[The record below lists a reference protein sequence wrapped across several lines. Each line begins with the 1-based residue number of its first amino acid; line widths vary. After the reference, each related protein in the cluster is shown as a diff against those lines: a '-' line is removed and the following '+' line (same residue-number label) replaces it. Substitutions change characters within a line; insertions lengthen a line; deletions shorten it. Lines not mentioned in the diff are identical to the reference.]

1 MNNQQDLTVQH
12 RELCSMLSGSL
23 DGKGVWERMYIC
35 VCMAESLCWPLET
48 ITTFLINHIPIY
60 GWMCELDYKESWAPK
75 NWCFWTVVLEKTLE
89 SSLDFKEIQPVHL
102 KGNQSWIFIGRT
114 DVEAETP
121 IHWPPDAKSGLI
133 WKDPDAGKDWR
144 WEEKGMTDDEM
155 VGWHHRLNGY
165 EFEWALGVGDGQ
177 GGLECCSPWG
187 CKELD
192 MTKWLNWT
200 ELNSNIK

>member
-23 DGKGVWERMYIC
+23 DGKGVWERMDIDIC
-35 VCMAESLCWPLET
+35 MPESLCWPLET

-102 KGNQSWIFIGRT
+102 KGNQSWIFIGR
-114 DVEAETP
+114 
-121 IHWPPDAKSGLI
+121 I
-133 WKDPDAGKDWR
+133 WGWR
-144 WEEKGMTDDEM
+144 WNANTLATCCEEVTHWKRPWSWERLKVGEGDDR
-155 VGWHHRLNGY
+155 GWDD
-165 EFEWALGVGDGQ
+165 WMAL
-177 GGLECCSPWG
+177 PTW
-187 CKELD
+187 
-192 MTKWLNWT
+192 WT
-200 ELNSNIK
+200 WVWVSSGS